1 MRLFP
6 KQVGST
12 AKTSLPSSKFLT
24 ASFWFPLKLNLQAA
38 QSIDQT
44 RFISLKTVCILR
56 MHMPYLKLS
65 VNDDLS
71 NHFNHV
77 VNANSTYCL
86 IDQSAVTVAP
96 AAAALDVCH
105 SEAITVHLFFAHHS
119 PQLSY
124 PDTRPLGGL
133 SFSLQVALAI

>member
-38 QSIDQT
+38 QT
-44 RFISLKTVCILR
+44 RFISLKTVCIPR
-56 MHMPYLKLS
+56 THMPYLKLS

-71 NHFNHV
+71 NHVTRV

-96 AAAALDVCH
+96 AAAALDACH
-105 SEAITVHLFFAHHS
+105 SEAITVRLFFAHHS